1 MRLRTTKILY
11 WVITILFV
19 AAMMMSGILEL
30 MQTEQSQEVMEHL
43 GYPLYLNIILGVAK
57 ILGVLA
63 LLQPW
68 FKTIKEWAYA
78 GFTIDFIGAGLSM
91 YLAGDSILNAASVL
105 LFLVVMFTSYTLWKK
120 VYSF

>member
-63 LLQPW
+63 LLNL
-68 FKTIKEWAYA
+68 
-78 GFTIDFIGAGLSM
+78 GLRQLKNGRMLDLLST
-91 YLAGDSILNAASVL
+91 LLGLVCPCIL
-105 LFLVVMFTSYTLWKK
+105 LVIVF
-120 VYSF
+120 